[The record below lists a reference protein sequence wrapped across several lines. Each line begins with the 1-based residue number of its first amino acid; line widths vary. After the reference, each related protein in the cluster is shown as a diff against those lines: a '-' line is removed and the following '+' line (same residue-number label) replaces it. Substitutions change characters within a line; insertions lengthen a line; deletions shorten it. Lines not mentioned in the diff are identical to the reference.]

1 MRYLSRFPILSVR
14 EDKGKELIR
23 ELTGKEATVVLDP
36 TLVKDSFFWTEIAA
50 ESKLQ
55 ITGEYIFVAEYAI
68 SAPLLRDAEKLAER
82 YHLPAL
88 FSLSS

>member
-36 TLVKDSFFWTEIAA
+36 TLVKDSFF
-50 ESKLQ
+50 
-55 ITGEYIFVAEYAI
+55 G
-68 SAPLLRDAEKLAER
+68 LR
-82 YHLPAL
+82 
-88 FSLSS
+88 